1 LLGETTVAE
10 EPTSEVNA
18 SETPSGQ
25 TQTSEGTT
33 PQSQPKQEKVNLF
46 DLPEFKGYQAQF
58 NRTVSSLQAELQQLK
73 AQQTQAQMSGMDD
86 LEKANFLLQQKEQEI
101 AGYRQAMQ
109 QAQIEQQRQRDL
121 QALAEDSGAPMGVLG
136 VAETY
141 DEAVKLA
148 LKWMKDN
155 GATKAEIAEAK
166 KEANAVDLGGG
177 GAVTPQDRETKER
190 NELLKRGDTRSLFM
204 KMLEG

>member
-1 LLGETTVAE
+1 VAE
-10 EPTSEVNA
+10 EPTSVGSA
-18 SETPSGQ
+18 SETPLEGQ
-25 TQTSEGTT
+25 AQTSESNA

-58 NRTVSSLQAELQQLK
+58 NRTVSALQSEVQQLR
-73 AQQTQAQMSGMDD
+73 AHQQQAQMSGMDD
-86 LEKANFLLQQKEQEI
+86 LEKANFLLQEKEREI

-109 QAQIEQQRQRDL
+109 QAQIDQQRQRDL

-155 GATKAEIAEAK
+155 GASKAEIAEAK
-166 KEANAVDLGGG
+166 REANQVDLGGG
-177 GAVTPQDRETKER
+177 GAVTPQDRDSKER
-190 NELLKRGDTRSLFM
+190 SEMLKRGDTKSLFM
-204 KMLEG
+204 RMLEG

>member
-1 LLGETTVAE
+1 LLGETTVAD

-25 TQTSEGTT
+25 TQTSEGTA

-46 DLPEFKGYQAQF
+46 DLPEFKGYQQQF
-58 NRTVSSLQAELQQLK
+58 NRTVSALQSELQQLK
-73 AQQTQAQMSGMDD
+73 QQQTQAQMSGMDD

>member
-1 LLGETTVAE
+1 VAD

-25 TQTSEGTT
+25 PQTSESTA

-46 DLPEFKGYQAQF
+46 DLPEFKGYQQQF
-58 NRTVSSLQAELQQLK
+58 NRTVSALQSELQQLK
-73 AQQTQAQMSGMDD
+73 QQQTQAQMSGMDD
-86 LEKANFLLQQKEQEI
+86 LEKANFLLQEKEREI

-155 GATKAEIAEAK
+155 GASKAEIAEAK

>member
-1 LLGETTVAE
+1 VAE

-25 TQTSEGTT
+25 PQTSEGTA

-46 DLPEFKGYQAQF
+46 DLPEFKGYQQQF
-58 NRTVSSLQAELQQLK
+58 NRTVSALQSELQQLK
-73 AQQTQAQMSGMDD
+73 QQQTQAQMSGMDD
-86 LEKANFLLQQKEQEI
+86 LEKANFLLQEKEREI

-155 GATKAEIAEAK
+155 GATKKEIEEAK
-166 KEANAVDLGGG
+166 KEANSVDLGGG
-177 GAVTPQDRETKER
+177 GAVTPQDRETRER
-190 NELLKRGDTRSLFM
+190 HELLKKGDTRSLFM

>member
-1 LLGETTVAE
+1 
-10 EPTSEVNA
+10 
-18 SETPSGQ
+18 
-25 TQTSEGTT
+25 
-33 PQSQPKQEKVNLF
+33 
-46 DLPEFKGYQAQF
+46 
-58 NRTVSSLQAELQQLK
+58 
-73 AQQTQAQMSGMDD
+73 MDD

-155 GATKAEIAEAK
+155 GASKAEIAEAK

-190 NELLKRGDTRSLFM
+190 NELLKKGDTRSLFM

>member
-1 LLGETTVAE
+1 VAE
-10 EPTSEVNA
+10 EPTSVGNA
-18 SETPSGQ
+18 SETPLEGQ
-25 TQTSEGTT
+25 AQTSESNA

-58 NRTVSSLQAELQQLK
+58 NRTVSALQSEVQQLR
-73 AQQTQAQMSGMDD
+73 AHQQQAQMSGMDD
-86 LEKANFLLQQKEQEI
+86 LEKANFLLQEKEREI

-109 QAQIEQQRQRDL
+109 QAQIDQQRQRDL

-141 DEAVKLA
+141 DQAVKLA

-155 GATKAEIAEAK
+155 GASKAEIAEAK
-166 KEANAVDLGGG
+166 REANQVDLGGG
-177 GAVTPQDRETKER
+177 GAVTPQDRDSKER
-190 NELLKRGDTRSLFM
+190 SEMLKRGDTKSLFM
-204 KMLEG
+204 RMLEG

>member
-1 LLGETTVAE
+1 VAE

-25 TQTSEGTT
+25 PQTSESTA

-46 DLPEFKGYQAQF
+46 DLPEFKGYQQQF
-58 NRTVSSLQAELQQLK
+58 NRTVSALQSELQQLK
-73 AQQTQAQMSGMDD
+73 QQQTQAQMSGMDD

>member
-1 LLGETTVAE
+1 VAE
-10 EPTSEVNA
+10 EPTSVGNA
-18 SETPSGQ
+18 SETPLEGQ
-25 TQTSEGTT
+25 AQTSESNA

-58 NRTVSSLQAELQQLK
+58 NRTVSALQSEVQQLR
-73 AQQTQAQMSGMDD
+73 AHQQQAQMSGMDD
-86 LEKANFLLQQKEQEI
+86 LEKANFLLQEKEREI

-109 QAQIEQQRQRDL
+109 QAQIDQQRQRDL

-155 GATKAEIAEAK
+155 GASKAEIAEAK
-166 KEANAVDLGGG
+166 REANQVDLGGG
-177 GAVTPQDRETKER
+177 GAVTPQDRDSKER
-190 NELLKRGDTRSLFM
+190 SEMLKRGDTKSLFM
-204 KMLEG
+204 RMLEG

>member
-1 LLGETTVAE
+1 MADEL
-10 EPTSEVNA
+10 TSGVNA
-18 SETPSGQ
+18 PETPTGQ
-25 TQTSEGTT
+25 SQTSGEA
-33 PQSQPKQEKVNLF
+33 PQIQPKQEAEKPAKVNLHE
-46 DLPEFKGYQAQF
+46 LPEFKGYQEQF
-58 NRTVSSLQAELQQLK
+58 NRTVGALKYELEQLK
-73 AQQTQAQMSGMDD
+73 AERAQAAMSGMDD

-101 AGYRQAMQ
+101 ANYRQAMQ

-121 QALAEDSGAPMGVLG
+121 QALAEDSGAPMNVLG

-155 GATKAEIAEAK
+155 GATKKEIEEAK
-166 KEANAVDLGGG
+166 KEANSVDLGGG
-177 GAVTPQDRETKER
+177 AANTPADRETRER
-190 NELLKRGDTRSLFM
+190 HELLKKGDTRSLFL

>member
-1 LLGETTVAE
+1 VAE

-25 TQTSEGTT
+25 PQTSEGTA

-46 DLPEFKGYQAQF
+46 DLPEFKGYQQQF
-58 NRTVSSLQAELQQLK
+58 NRTVSALQSELQQLK
-73 AQQTQAQMSGMDD
+73 QQQTQAQMSGMDD
-86 LEKANFLLQQKEQEI
+86 LEKANFLLQEKEREI

-155 GATKAEIAEAK
+155 GASKAEIAEAK

>member
-25 TQTSEGTT
+25 PQTSESTT

-46 DLPEFKGYQAQF
+46 DLPEFKGYQQQF
-58 NRTVSSLQAELQQLK
+58 NRTVSALQSELQQLK
-73 AQQTQAQMSGMDD
+73 QAQTQAQMSGMDD
-86 LEKANFLLQQKEQEI
+86 LEKANFLLQEKEREI

-109 QAQIEQQRQRDL
+109 QAQIDQQRQRDL

-155 GATKAEIAEAK
+155 GASKAEIAEAK

-190 NELLKRGDTRSLFM
+190 NELLKKGDTRSLFM